1 MEYTRLPGLSDIVLE
16 ESWVLDIEV
25 GPGLVRF
32 LIEAVL
38 TDSHPMHEPCHPGE
52 QFCYKKCTWK
62 FCDVRSVAW
71 TMGGGPAI
79 DASGE
84 LDYGHIDEVAVEPPI
99 YTVTGDFGWMRIL
112 SSEPGLVLMH
122 RDGEAVQGLGTPNTP
137 RASAG
142 EWAGSSSGAGAPV
155 TARVRAG
162 SPHRLR

>member
-32 LIEAVL
+32 VIEAVL

-71 TMGGGPAI
+71 TMGADQPLTPAESLI
-79 DASGE
+79 
-84 LDYGHIDEVAVEPPI
+84 
-99 YTVTGDFGWMRIL
+99 TGTSTKWP
-112 SSEPGLVLMH
+112 SSL
-122 RDGEAVQGLGTPNTP
+122 RSTP
-137 RASAG
+137 
-142 EWAGSSSGAGAPV
+142 
-155 TARVRAG
+155 
-162 SPHRLR
+162 